1 MPSFSENNRD
11 RIEDFSISSREGA
24 GKMSKISDEYDAL
37 IEEREHTYIMDFREP
52 VIMKMIKL
60 MTEDMTKTID
70 FLDHECTGDQFAW
83 LSEIFEEIAE
93 ASQSHE
99 FIAALRR
106 AAKRYP
112 EETKQ
117 FNIISFIDDA
127 ETYITD

>member
-1 MPSFSENNRD
+1 MNTTHLSKNE
-11 RIEDFSISSREGA
+11 SIPTSW
-24 GKMSKISDEYDAL
+24 ISANL
-37 IEEREHTYIMDFREP
+37 

>member
-1 MPSFSENNRD
+1 
-11 RIEDFSISSREGA
+11 
-24 GKMSKISDEYDAL
+24 MSKISDEYDAL

-70 FLDHECTGDQFAW
+70 FLDHGCTGDQFAW

-99 FIAALRR
+99 FIAAPRR